1 MGEIISPDKVTT
13 VLGIAQK
20 GINNALLANRAK
32 SEPIETNDKATEVAV
47 EGKLK
52 MFKMPLLIA
61 KTGNTLVKKLPE
73 LAAKLKE
80 LCTETKLDEGKK
92 EYSVEAIGT
101 INEEISGAK
110 ELPKDIV
117 KGARDKLD
125 GASNADDGAAKDNKL
140 VRVDGKTTE
149 EAEKSKPD
157 PKEGKKLETKDN
169 EASKGVLNKFMA
181 KIAGAPQTSTII
193 L

>member
-140 VRVDGKTTE
+140 VRTDGKATE
-149 EAEKSKPD
+149 DPEKSKPD